1 MANRFFAID
10 AGVTALRFVEF
21 SVDARGAPRVEGLHE
36 VPLELG
42 AEKKEDSFQSHLQ
55 AMQKLAEGGKVKG
68 LEGVVV
74 MGGPS
79 VFARLIKIPAGDPAQ
94 LQRMIGFEAQQAV
107 PAIEQ
112 ALWDYQGLSLSST
125 SEFEALLLAIKKDS
139 VEEIL
144 AAGGSAGFRIVAVD
158 LAPTSLVN
166 VFRYN
171 YPEVAECT
179 LILEIGARATNLV
192 LWDQDKIFTRVIPI
206 GGLAVTQAI
215 STELQDS
222 IAGAETLKLGR
233 GFVHPGGSYEDAA
246 DPGVARMSKLAR
258 GVMTRLHTELER
270 SLTFYRSQLGGKK
283 PGLILLAGGGSC
295 LPYTDLFIQEKLR
308 IPVQFLQPFRRI
320 ALGPAVP
327 EALLQKRFPVWVS
340 AVGAGL
346 RFLKDAPCRLNVM
359 GKKERSTAEN
369 QRDRPAWILA
379 GTLASLLLFLPGA
392 HNLWKAGFLRQDLEV
407 QSQKVLAAEEVV
419 AELESSRQKL
429 NQDLGLGQLALALEQ
444 ERDRWPRLLAALNQ
458 IFREEF
464 RDEKQSRMWITS
476 LALEGLAEGK
486 SPEAPSGITKPNNAP
501 SQAVPTLVLDG
512 LFETRSKDA
521 DAKAVEIFRAALE
534 KTALFSEIRVAER
547 ETPQEVD
554 GKTEQVALKFK
565 IVATWPT
572 TQPASGAP
580 AASPPRTGP

>member
-1 MANRFFAID
+1 MANHFFAID
-10 AGVTALRFVEF
+10 AGFTALRLVEF
-21 SVDARGAPRVEGLHE
+21 SLDGRGAPRVDGLQE
-36 VPLELG
+36 VSLEPG
-42 AEKKEDSFQSHLQ
+42 PEKKEDSFPIYLN
-55 AMQKLAEGGKVKG
+55 AMQKLAEGGKFKG

-79 VFARLIKIPAGDPAQ
+79 VFARLIKIPAGNPAQ

-112 ALWDYQGLSLSST
+112 ALWDYQGLGLSPSQ
-125 SEFEALLLAIKKDS
+125 EFEALLLAIKKDS
-139 VEEIL
+139 VDEIM
-144 AAGGSAGFRIVAVD
+144 AAGGSAGFRTVAVD

-171 YPEVAECT
+171 YPEVSDCT

-192 LWDQDKIFTRVIPI
+192 LWDEEKIFSRVIPI
-206 GGLAVTQAI
+206 GGLALTQAI

-246 DPGVARMSKLAR
+246 DPVVARMSKLAR

-270 SLTFYRSQLGGKK
+270 SLTFYRSQLGGRK
-283 PGLILLAGGGSC
+283 PAQVLLAGGGSC
-295 LPYTDLFIQEKLR
+295 LPYADLFIQEKLR
-308 IPVQFLQPFRRI
+308 IPVRYLQPFRRI

-327 EALLQKRFPVWVS
+327 KAVVQKRFPVWAS

-359 GKKERSTAEN
+359 GKKERLTADQ
-369 QRDRPAWILA
+369 QRDRPAWVLA
-379 GTLASLLLFLPGA
+379 GILASLGLFLPGA

-407 QSQKVLAAEEVV
+407 QSQKVQAAEE
-419 AELESSRQKL
+419 ALGELESARQKL
-429 NQDLGLGQLALALEQ
+429 NQDLGLAQLALALEQ

-486 SPEAPSGITKPNNAP
+486 SPEAPSGTPKPANPPVP
-501 SQAVPTLVLDG
+501 SLILDG

-521 DAKAVEIFRAALE
+521 DAKAVEIFRSALE
-534 KTALFSEIRVAER
+534 KTSLFSSVRVVER

-565 IVATWPT
+565 IVAIWPIT
-572 TQPASGAP
+572 KPAGGAP
-580 AASPPRTGP
+580 AASPPRPGP

>member
-10 AGVTALRFVEF
+10 AGVTALRLVEF
-21 SVDARGAPRVEGLHE
+21 SLDGRGVPRVDGLHE
-36 VPLELG
+36 VPLYLG
-42 AEKKEDSFQSHLQ
+42 LEKKEDSFQIHFN
-55 AMQKLAEGGKVKG
+55 AMQKLAERGRFKG

-74 MGGPS
+74 VGGPS
-79 VFARLIKIPAGDPAQ
+79 VFARLIKIPAVNPAQ

-112 ALWDYQGLSLSST
+112 ALWDYQGLGLSPSQ
-125 SEFEALLLAIKKDS
+125 EFEALLLAIKKDS
-139 VEEIL
+139 VEEIM

-171 YPEVAECT
+171 YPEVTDCT

-192 LWDQDKIFTRVIPI
+192 LWDEEKIFSRVIPI

-222 IAGAETLKLGR
+222 ITGAETLKLGR
-233 GFVHPGGSYEDAA
+233 CFVHPGGSYEDAA
-246 DPGVARMSKLAR
+246 DPEVARMSKLAR

-270 SLTFYRSQLGGKK
+270 SLTFYRSQLGGRK
-283 PGLILLAGGGSC
+283 PGQVLLAGGGSC

-320 ALGPAVP
+320 SLGPSVP
-327 EALLQKRFPVWVS
+327 KALAQKNFPVWAS
-340 AVGAGL
+340 AIGAGL
-346 RFLKDAPCRLNVM
+346 RFLKDAPCRLNVI
-359 GKKERSTAEN
+359 GRKEQFTADH
-369 QRDRPAWILA
+369 QRDRSAWILA
-379 GTLASLLLFLPGA
+379 GALVTLVLFLPGA
-392 HNLWKAGFLRQDLEV
+392 HCFWKAGFLRKDLEV
-407 QSQKVLAAEEVV
+407 QSQKVQTAEE
-419 AELESSRQKL
+419 ALGELESSRQKL
-429 NQDLGLGQLALALEQ
+429 NQDLALGQLALALEK
-444 ERDRWPRLLAALNQ
+444 ERDRWPSLLMALNH

-476 LALEGLAEGK
+476 LTMEGLNEEK
-486 SPEAPSGITKPNNAP
+486 SREAPSDTAKPTKLPNQ
-501 SQAVPTLVLDG
+501 SVPTLILNG

-521 DAKAVEIFRAALE
+521 DAKAVEIFRLALE
-534 KTALFSEIRVAER
+534 KTSLFTSVRVAER

-565 IVATWPT
+565 ILASWPT
-572 TQPASGAP
+572 NKPAVPSPGSGP
-580 AASPPRTGP
+580 